1 MEGRARETESSNDGV
16 GHSVGKGKPTT
27 MRDEGGRPGEREK
40 KLYKFG
46 RVGEWRRRERN
57 WIDDKY

>member
-1 MEGRARETESSNDGV
+1 MKGRSERRSQAMRVLGIRLDKETDSNAGFRRQARR
-16 GHSVGKGKPTT
+16 K
-27 MRDEGGRPGEREK
+27 K

-46 RVGEWRRRERN
+46 RVGEWRRERN